1 MCPDAYRCR
10 RLPMTSVYLEK
21 AKRKTKAKKRF
32 DVVNTIIQ
40 GHGVSEKWNKAI
52 DVYLANRTLSFAI
65 VVPHRVCRRGAW
77 PPEKCYYPGALG
89 IALQTSHREKRS

>member
-1 MCPDAYRCR
+1 
-10 RLPMTSVYLEK
+10 
-21 AKRKTKAKKRF
+21 
-32 DVVNTIIQ
+32 
-40 GHGVSEKWNKAI
+40 
-52 DVYLANRTLSFAI
+52 LSFAI